1 MVELRQGRVGAIEK
15 LSKFK
20 KPSANHKTKP
30 KEEYTHW
37 DYLLMEMVHTILT
50 ISNGWPLIST
60 QISKLRTKWPL
71 NWLDTV
77 SKDLRVCRA

>member
-20 KPSANHKTKP
+20 KAGATHRTKP

-37 DYLLMEMVHTILT
+37 DYLLLEMVGMKFTKLAMDGY
-50 ISNGWPLIST
+50 SLPFWFQSQEQNGI
-60 QISKLRTKWPL
+60 
-71 NWLDTV
+71 
-77 SKDLRVCRA
+77 